1 MQFVLGC
8 FSVGFLWT
16 PRLRESLKKIFHV
29 FKILKSILLWYLFYL
44 VLLFTLFGVEICVLS
59 NIIVFAY

>member
-16 PRLRESLKKIFHV
+16 PRLRESLKKIFPC
-29 FKILKSILLWYLFYL
+29 I
-44 VLLFTLFGVEICVLS
+44 
-59 NIIVFAY
+59 

>member
-29 FKILKSILLWYLFYL
+29 FKILKSILLWYLFYWCSC
-44 VLLFTLFGVEICVLS
+44 LLFLEWKFVCSQI
-59 NIIVFAY
+59 